1 MSIREWFATFRQRRD
16 AAAVARAE
24 VMANETPEERA
35 VSSGDI
41 AGMAADERAA
51 RIAGQTPSEADR
63 VGD

>member
-1 MSIREWFATFRQRRD
+1 MGVREWFAKFRQQRD
-16 AAAVARAE
+16 AAATARAE

-35 VSSGDI
+35 VTSGDI
-41 AGMAADERAA
+41 AGMAVDERAA